1 MSPELSNPA
10 RILLFGRDANLLQTR
25 AKVLRSVGMIA
36 EIALQLSDL
45 SDVNSRY
52 DGIVCCYDAT
62 EAECK
67 EIIAI
72 SNRNRTPLL
81 KLEPLLSPRT
91 FIYQV
96 ISLVGQGRSGAPGAI
111 ESQSSGNNEES

>member
-1 MSPELSNPA
+1 
-10 RILLFGRDANLLQTR
+10 
-25 AKVLRSVGMIA
+25 MIA

-62 EAECK
+62 VAECK

-72 SNRNRTPLL
+72 STRNRTPVL

-96 ISLVGQGRSGAPGAI
+96 IGLIGRGRPGPLGAI
-111 ESQSSGNNEES
+111 DSQSSENSEES